1 MKYLVTGLKPR
12 VQQKFSLNQ
21 SFLKTNLKLDNKVFH
36 NKDWTHTHTH
46 KKNVYCQ
53 NVVINDNVMFLRI
66 QEYNQYSILMWDF
79 WITVDASVQQTVLQR

>member
-1 MKYLVTGLKPR
+1 MYFNHMKYLVTGLKPR

-21 SFLKTNLKLDNKVFH
+21 SFLKTNLKLDNKVFD
-36 NKDWTHTHTH
+36 NKDWTH

-53 NVVINDNVMFLRI
+53 NVVNDNVMFLRI

-79 WITVDASVQQTVLQR
+79 WITVAS